1 MAKFRPIELSVDEL
15 CDVVTYFKE
24 TGSFVW
30 ARTRKGASA
39 GSQAGSIHAKGYIT
53 IRIHDRLY
61 LAHRLAWYIE
71 TGEQP
76 EQIDHINGV
85 KDDNRICNLR
95 AATPNQNQHN
105 KALNKNNT
113 SGVKGVS
120 WNESK
125 KKWEARVWMDGKCN
139 RLGRFS
145 DLAMADAA
153 VRQFRKDKH
162 KDFCNHGDIKK

>member
-105 KALNKNNT
+105 KSLNKNNT

-120 WNESK
+120 WNKSK
-125 KKWEARVWMDGKCN
+125 RKWEARVWLNGKGY

-145 DLAMADAA
+145 DLAMAEVA
-153 VRQFRKDKH
+153 VRKFREDNH
-162 KDFCNHGDIKK
+162 KDFCNHGDK